1 MDHILIFESKPLIVY
16 IFFLI
21 LLDPF
26 FNTQVLTDG
35 DLQWN
40 DKLVAAA
47 ASPVDVNSA
56 GAIQKQANIHHD
68 GENISAKI
76 DQIRQ
81 QNDWLFIRK
90 LKVSVDDLTW

>member
-1 MDHILIFESKPLIVY
+1 M
-16 IFFLI
+16 
-21 LLDPF
+21 
-26 FNTQVLTDG
+26 LTDG

-40 DKLVAAA
+40 DKLVAA

-90 LKVSVDDLTW
+90 LKVSIYLPLPVMDQSLGFASLTFKS